1 MAVEGLIPTID
12 TESQL
17 RVLREMQQKEY
28 LMDELLSRL
37 DKKVNQLESINEKL
51 EQTDVKKDDFISI
64 ATHELK
70 SPIQPILGFAELAQS
85 GMISQKEAWDG
96 VVEMANK
103 LQNLMGVILDANK
116 IDRDSLNLLL
126 SEVNIKK
133 LVDEAVIIS
142 RSSPD
147 CQVPIL
153 NQLPDSLVT
162 YADRVR
168 LGEVFQN
175 LINNS
180 IKFTSRGMIKITGK
194 INEKEGIITL
204 RFSDTGSG
212 IPKSVLPNLFEKF
225 VTDNPDDKKPG
236 SGLGL
241 YVSKGIVKAHG
252 GKIYANDNESGGAT
266 FTIKIPVLNE
276 KQARAKVQN

>member
-225 VTDNPDDKKPG
+225 VTDNPD
-236 SGLGL
+236 
-241 YVSKGIVKAHG
+241 
-252 GKIYANDNESGGAT
+252 
-266 FTIKIPVLNE
+266 
-276 KQARAKVQN
+276 

>member
-17 RVLREMQQKEY
+17 RILRELRQKEF
-28 LMDELLSRL
+28 LMDYLINRL
-37 DKKVNQLESINEKL
+37 EKKVNHLEDLNDKL
-51 EQTDVKKDDFISI
+51 SKTDSKKDDFISI

-70 SPIQPILGFAELAQS
+70 SPIQPILGFAELAKS
-85 GMISQKEAWDG
+85 GDVSQEEAWDG
-96 VVEMANK
+96 VVEMAVK

-126 SEVNIKK
+126 SNVNIKE
-133 LVDEAVIIS
+133 LVEEAVIIA
-142 RSSPD
+142 RTSPD
-147 CQVPIL
+147 CHVPII
-153 NQLPDSLVT
+153 NNLPKDLIT
-162 YADRVR
+162 FADRVR

-180 IKFTSRGMIKITGK
+180 MKFTERGMIKISGSIK
-194 INEKEGIITL
+194 NNEIIL
-204 RFSDTGSG
+204 RFTDTGNG
-212 IPKSVLPNLFEKF
+212 IPKSILPNLFEKF
-225 VTDNPDDKKPG
+225 ATMNPEDKKPG

-241 YVSKGIVKAHG
+241 YVSKGIVHAHG

-266 FTIKIPVLNE
+266 FTIKLPIINE
-276 KQARAKVQN
+276 SKAQKMVQN